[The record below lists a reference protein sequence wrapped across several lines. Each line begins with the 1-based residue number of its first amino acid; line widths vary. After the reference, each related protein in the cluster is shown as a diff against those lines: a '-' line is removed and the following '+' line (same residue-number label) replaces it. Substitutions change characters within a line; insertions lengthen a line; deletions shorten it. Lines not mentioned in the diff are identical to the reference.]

1 MQTKLQEIIARR
13 MIQATKHSL
22 AGFCSAWRTEE
33 AFRIEVGLSMVILPL
48 SFFIGTSWIEVVLLL
63 GSAVLVL
70 VVELINTALEK
81 TVDRISHERHPL
93 SAVIKDLGSA
103 AVFLSIAFASLV
115 WVLAV
120 LDRLVG

>member
-1 MQTKLQEIIARR
+1 
-13 MIQATKHSL
+13 
-22 AGFCSAWRTEE
+22 
-33 AFRIEVGLSMVILPL
+33 MVILPL